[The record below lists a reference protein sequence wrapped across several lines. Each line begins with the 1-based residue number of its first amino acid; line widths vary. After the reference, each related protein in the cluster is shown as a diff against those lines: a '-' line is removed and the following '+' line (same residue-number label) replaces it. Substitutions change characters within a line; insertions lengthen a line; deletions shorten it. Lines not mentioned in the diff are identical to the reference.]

1 MISKTYKVF
10 EDDSNKRIDKFI
22 TEQLDYLSRGIVQRL
37 ISEGSIT
44 VAKKK
49 VSKDYKITEG
59 EEIEVNFTD
68 IESKSDLPQKIDFR
82 ILDEQNDFLILDK
95 PAGLTVHPGAGQK
108 DNTLINGL
116 LYKFPDL
123 GKIPRNG
130 LIHRLDKDTSG
141 LIIIAKTL
149 QSHTRL
155 TKLIQSR
162 LIKRRY
168 LALVHGVPIAGKTIN
183 KPIGRHPKNR
193 LIFCVKDGGRES
205 ITHFKVRERFDNFS
219 LLEVSLETG
228 RTHQIRVH
236 LKFDGHPIC
245 GDRQYNKIT
254 KWSNSSRQ
262 EEEAIQSLKR
272 QALHAFNLSFNYDQ
286 KDYTYESPMPLDLI
300 SCIRG
305 FKKNL

>member
-37 ISEGSIT
+37 ISEGSVT

-49 VSKDYKITEG
+49 VSKDYKITVG
-59 EEIEVNFTD
+59 EEIEVNFTY
-68 IESKSDLPQKIDFR
+68 IESKSDLPQKIDFQ

-162 LIKRRY
+162 
-168 LALVHGVPIAGKTIN
+168 
-183 KPIGRHPKNR
+183 
-193 LIFCVKDGGRES
+193 
-205 ITHFKVRERFDNFS
+205 
-219 LLEVSLETG
+219 
-228 RTHQIRVH
+228 
-236 LKFDGHPIC
+236 
-245 GDRQYNKIT
+245 
-254 KWSNSSRQ
+254 
-262 EEEAIQSLKR
+262 
-272 QALHAFNLSFNYDQ
+272 
-286 KDYTYESPMPLDLI
+286 
-300 SCIRG
+300 
-305 FKKNL
+305 